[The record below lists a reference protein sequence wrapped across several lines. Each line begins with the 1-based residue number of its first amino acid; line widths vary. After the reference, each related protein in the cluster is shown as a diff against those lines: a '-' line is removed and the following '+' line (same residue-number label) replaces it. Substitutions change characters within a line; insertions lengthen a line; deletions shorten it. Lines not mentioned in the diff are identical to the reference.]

1 MLFLDGQ
8 QAARCV
14 QVTDSR
20 FFDELDKSQAAS
32 VGDGRFDRIH
42 FDEAVIHFHAAQ
54 GGQQM
59 LYCEDLGFPVF
70 QRRRPHCI
78 GYIREMGLYRRS
90 AGQIRPDKDDACIS
104 RSRAQ
109 YHMNFIR
116 SMQADAVI

>member
-32 VGDGRFDRIH
+32 IGDGRFDRIH

-59 LYCEDLGFPVF
+59 FYCEDLGFPVSNVVARIVLVTF
-70 QRRRPHCI
+70 VRWACTD
-78 GYIREMGLYRRS
+78 GLPGKSVRIKTMPVS
-90 AGQIRPDKDDACIS
+90 AGAGRNTI
-104 RSRAQ
+104 
-109 YHMNFIR
+109 
-116 SMQADAVI
+116 